1 MIRKLAI
8 FVVFQCAVLA
18 QQSDVEKAFAEY
30 QQGWAT
36 ADKNVMSKLAADDL
50 VWITRSGK
58 ALSKTEFLGVFN
70 PKSGTKNIR
79 DLQVRVFGNV
89 AVMTYA
95 GDEGSSAIRRTIVWN
110 KTGDGWKM
118 VSVQATT
125 ILQ

>member
-8 FVVFQCAVLA
+8 CVVFQCVVLA

-30 QQGWAT
+30 QQAWAT
-36 ADKNVMSKLAADDL
+36 ADKNAIAKLAADDL

-58 ALSKTEFLGVFN
+58 AFSKTEFLGVFN
-70 PKSGTKNIR
+70 PRTGTKNIR
-79 DLQVRVFGNV
+79 DMQVRVFGNV

-110 KTGDGWKM
+110 QTGEGWKM
-118 VSVQATT
+118 VSVQATM
-125 ILQ
+125 ISK